1 MSLESMA
8 QHYKN
13 SALAYIHTCL
23 GSVGIISIVRFLI
36 GILVLDVET
45 ALNGT
50 TVDVYRISGTTL
62 QKQYFSI
69 DTYLPWLIGYYYD
82 SEISHWVFSS

>member
-13 SALAYIHTCL
+13 SALAYIRTCL
-23 GSVGIISIVRFLI
+23 GSVGIITIVRFLI

-45 ALNGT
+45 A
-50 TVDVYRISGTTL
+50 I
-62 QKQYFSI
+62 
-69 DTYLPWLIGYYYD
+69 
-82 SEISHWVFSS
+82 